1 MNKKLKSRYY
11 LPVIAASFWFF
22 ALYPGRLGFDG
33 AEAIRMIQRGE
44 STDWWGASFFWFLRL
59 TTFEGQTIAIAAA
72 IQCIVLFCS
81 LKTYINSLPV
91 SKSVSLS
98 TLLILVSTPF
108 FGFFATGISH
118 DVFLV
123 SGILLVL
130 AEENRRL
137 YKLESNRRRFKTY
150 FHNASILILLS
161 MTKIG
166 LLIFVAY
173 SLIWFVRKHYLKAT
187 ALLIVGII
195 FYIISSIGIT
205 SQASGYYLWPAFA
218 DLKCIAQHTE
228 ADISDKQWSW
238 LNKYADEELWKRP
251 ISCSSMDQAVE
262 SLGFESHIE
271 ISVDRGFIKNYLAIV
286 KQNPAIVVMAHI
298 NRSRVAL
305 PPPFFPVP
313 DNQVDLNSE
322 VPVGQGTNTAL
333 QSGPEILHPSIDEPS
348 VKINKG
354 IFSLPEQIVQIPTL
368 LINQASWFWGWG
380 GMWLWLVGYFL
391 ISRSKETRISR
402 ILIANWPT
410 FLLHATLV
418 LLAPNSLPR
427 YVMSTIYCGLIAAIA
442 ISLEWKKKRE
452 HEKIIEKECP
462 DE

>member
-1 MNKKLKSRYY
+1 
-11 LPVIAASFWFF
+11 
-22 ALYPGRLGFDG
+22 
-33 AEAIRMIQRGE
+33 
-44 STDWWGASFFWFLRL
+44 
-59 TTFEGQTIAIAAA
+59 
-72 IQCIVLFCS
+72 
-81 LKTYINSLPV
+81 
-91 SKSVSLS
+91 
-98 TLLILVSTPF
+98 
-108 FGFFATGISH
+108 
-118 DVFLV
+118 
-123 SGILLVL
+123 
-130 AEENRRL
+130 
-137 YKLESNRRRFKTY
+137 
-150 FHNASILILLS
+150 
-161 MTKIG
+161 
-166 LLIFVAY
+166 
-173 SLIWFVRKHYLKAT
+173 
-187 ALLIVGII
+187 
-195 FYIISSIGIT
+195 
-205 SQASGYYLWPAFA
+205 
-218 DLKCIAQHTE
+218 
-228 ADISDKQWSW
+228 
-238 LNKYADEELWKRP
+238 
-251 ISCSSMDQAVE
+251 MDQAVE